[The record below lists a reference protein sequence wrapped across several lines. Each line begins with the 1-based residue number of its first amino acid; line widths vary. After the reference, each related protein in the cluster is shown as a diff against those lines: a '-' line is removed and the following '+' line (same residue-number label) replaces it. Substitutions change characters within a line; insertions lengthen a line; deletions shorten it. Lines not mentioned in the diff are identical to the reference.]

1 MLVLKGKLTALTEG
15 LANTV
20 ARDWRVYNGGRG

>member
-1 MLVLKGKLTALTEG
+1 MLVLRRETYVLIEG

-20 ARDWRVYNGGRG
+20 ARDWRVYNEG